1 MQIYYDVIWKK
12 NHLRTYIR
20 ALGVILI
27 VVIGVHANF
36 LLLDSVSHNLVTRS
50 NQESSSF
57 DSLEMRRENGND
69 DRNSEDCQ
77 RILLYATDYLNPGGL
92 VAQLNT
98 YLRASLIAILENR
111 RLTFLHSTDDSM
123 FGCPLNVNDTHS
135 NCPGGLSQL
144 IDPSPLSH
152 HCGVPSCHN
161 IQKWFRLGYR
171 VIQKKDL
178 DPQINCK
185 AKTTNET
192 VSVLL
197 LGGYP
202 IRNYFRDHIQP
213 RLEAASKMEEWAPR
227 LGANASQIQSM
238 ISEASD
244 NSSNLDL
251 YRDQVLSLLK
261 PMIRWQPWIQK
272 DVQALWKD
280 YDPLPKDYVGI
291 HIRRGDKL
299 LVEAKYWVEEYWK
312 NRGYTS
318 TNMPEN
324 YIPVSA
330 YLEKVPLTAKHV
342 YIATDDMQT
351 VQEEIKELP
360 LSQQRQFH
368 FNPLMTTGHLNTLAD
383 SRDQY
388 QHTIAAIF
396 DLTVLTNAKVFVG
409 EYNSNWGRWVRFK
422 REGEVRVVFGPT
434 DISWPR

>member
-1 MQIYYDVIWKK
+1 MQIYYDAIWKK
-12 NHLRTYIR
+12 NQLRTCIR
-20 ALGVILI
+20 AFLI
-27 VVIGVHANF
+27 VVIGVHVNF
-36 LLLDSVSHNLVTRS
+36 LLLGSVSHALITRP

-57 DSLEMRRENGND
+57 DSLTMRRENGND
-69 DRNSEDCQ
+69 DRNSENCQ

-111 RLTFLHSTDDSM
+111 RLVFLHSTEDSM
-123 FGCPLNVNDTHS
+123 FGCPFNYTHS

-161 IQKWFRLGYR
+161 IQKWFRLAYR
-171 VIQKKDL
+171 VIQKKNL
-178 DPQINCK
+178 DPHINCK
-185 AKTTNET
+185 AKNTNET

-202 IRNYFRDHIQP
+202 IRDYFRDHIQP
-213 RLEAASKMEEWAPR
+213 RLEAASQMEEWAPR
-227 LGANASQIQSM
+227 LGASASQIQSM
-238 ISEASD
+238 VSEASN
-244 NSSNLDL
+244 NSSNL
-251 YRDQVLSLLK
+251 YRNQVLSLLK

-272 DVQALWKD
+272 DVEALWKD

-299 LVEAKYWVEEYWK
+299 LVEARYWVEEYWK
-312 NRGYTS
+312 NRGYPS

-324 YIPVSA
+324 YIPLTA
-330 YLEKVPLTAKHV
+330 YLEKVPLIAKHV

-351 VQEEIKELP
+351 IQEEIKELP
-360 LSQQRQFH
+360 SSQQWQFH
-368 FNPLMTTGHLNTLAD
+368 FNPFTTGGHLNTLAD

-388 QHTIAAIF
+388 HHTIAAIF
-396 DLTVLTNAKVFVG
+396 DLTVLANAKVFVG

-434 DISWPR
+434 AISWPR